1 MPLPIDNTVRGH
13 AKPMKKLVLLCLL
26 GLALPRI
33 YAQKIEQAGFI
44 CENAPFPSSHAS
56 TIVETPDGIAAAWFG
71 GTHERHPDV
80 GIWFSYYRNGTWT
93 KPVEVANG
101 IQGNGKRYPL
111 WNPVLFQLPGKELIL
126 FYKDGPAPNAWWGML
141 KRSTDGGKSW
151 SAAERL
157 PKDIFGPIK
166 NKPEL
171 LADGTLICPSSSEDN
186 NWRIH
191 MEFTKDGGKTWSRTA
206 ALNDGVTTSAIQ
218 PSILKL
224 PNGKLQ
230 LVCRSEN
237 DFVLQS
243 ISDDNGKSWSALA
256 PTTLPNPNSGIDAV
270 TLRDGRHLIVY
281 NNTKKGR
288 SPLNVAISSDGQT
301 WKDIAVLENESGGE
315 FSYPAVI
322 QASDGKVHITYTW
335 KRKKIK
341 HVVVTL

>member
-1 MPLPIDNTVRGH
+1 
-13 AKPMKKLVLLCLL
+13 MKKLFYLCLFSM
-26 GLALPRI
+26 AFFVAH
-33 YAQKIEQAGFI
+33 AQQIQSAGFI
-44 CENAPFPSSHAS
+44 YETAPFPSCHAS
-56 TIVETPDGIAAAWFG
+56 TLVETPQGIAAAWFG
-71 GTHERHPDV
+71 GTHEKHPDV
-80 GIWFSYYRNGTWT
+80 AIWLSYYQNGTWS

-111 WNPVLFQLPGKELIL
+111 WNPVLFQMPGKELIL
-126 FYKDGPAPNAWWGML
+126 FYKDGPAPDEWWGML
-141 KRSTDGGKSW
+141 KRSFDGGKTW

-157 PKDIFGPIK
+157 PKDIYGPIK

-171 LADGTLICPSSSEDN
+171 LADGTLICPSSSEDHD
-186 NWRIH
+186 WRLH
-191 MEFTKDGGKTWSRTA
+191 MEFTKDGGKTWSRTE

-224 PNGKLQ
+224 PDGKLQ

-243 ISDDNGKSWSALA
+243 ISADQGKSWSALK
-256 PTTLPNPNSGIDAV
+256 PTSLLNPNSGIDAV
-270 TLRDGRHLIVY
+270 TLKDGRHIIIY

-288 SPLNVAISSDGQT
+288 SPLNVAISSDGQN
-301 WKDIAVLENESGGE
+301 WKDVAVLENEPNGE

-322 QASDGKVHITYTW
+322 QAADGKVHITYTW

-341 HVVVTL
+341 HVVMTL

>member
-1 MPLPIDNTVRGH
+1 
-13 AKPMKKLVLLCLL
+13 MKKLFYLCLFSM
-26 GLALPRI
+26 AFFVAH
-33 YAQKIEQAGFI
+33 AQQIQSAGFI
-44 CENAPFPSSHAS
+44 YESAPFPSCHAS
-56 TIVETPDGIAAAWFG
+56 TIVETPQGIAAAWFG
-71 GTHERHPDV
+71 GTHEKHPDV
-80 GIWFSYYRNGTWT
+80 AIWLSYFQNGTWS

-111 WNPVLFQLPGKELIL
+111 WNPVLFQMPGKELIL
-126 FYKDGPAPNAWWGML
+126 FYKDGPAPDEWWGML
-141 KRSTDGGKSW
+141 KRSFDGGKTW

-157 PKDIFGPIK
+157 PKDIYGPIK

-171 LADGTLICPSSSEDN
+171 LADGTLICPSSSEDHD
-186 NWRIH
+186 WRLH
-191 MEFTKDGGKTWSRTA
+191 MEFTKDGGKTWSRTE

-224 PNGKLQ
+224 PDGKLQ

-243 ISDDNGKSWSALA
+243 ISADQGKSWSALK
-256 PTTLPNPNSGIDAV
+256 PTTLLNPNSGIDAV
-270 TLRDGRHLIVY
+270 TLKDGRHIIIY

-288 SPLNVAISSDGQT
+288 SPLNVAISSDGQN
-301 WKDIAVLENESGGE
+301 WKDVAVLENEPNGE

-322 QASDGKVHITYTW
+322 QAADGKVHITYTW

-341 HVVVTL
+341 HVVMTL